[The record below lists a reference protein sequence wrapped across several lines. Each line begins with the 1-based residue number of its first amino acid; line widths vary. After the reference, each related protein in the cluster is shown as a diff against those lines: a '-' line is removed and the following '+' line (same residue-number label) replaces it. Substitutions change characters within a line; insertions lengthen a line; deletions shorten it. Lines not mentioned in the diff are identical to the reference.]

1 MRVHCSC
8 CDAMHMH
15 PAMHATYG
23 NALCM
28 HGACTAADSSLVAIK
43 TSIPR
48 LASEVVAIGF
58 PIGGDDVRATP

>member
-1 MRVHCSC
+1 
-8 CDAMHMH
+8 
-15 PAMHATYG
+15 MHATHG